1 MAVALTASAD
11 LGLSLR
17 RSRAQSECGFG
28 ESLCPG
34 GFGGD
39 FCADT
44 DSDPDNCGFCGNVC
58 LGSDSCVSGRC
69 DRGYGNDGFGSADE
83 ECGFGQEL
91 CPSDSLLGDDLVCVD
106 TSRDSGN
113 CGQCGTACPRS
124 STCSSGRCSCGF
136 GQELCPSDSL
146 LGDDLVCVDTSR
158 DSGNCGECGVVCPSG
173 SRCVTGT
180 CGNAEF
186 SPSED
191 TGVPFEVDTVTNSGL
206 TEERFAEL
214 LPRQFRGHELLTG
227 LTLEETSETLYDG
240 VKQSRWFYY
249 IDPRAAERFAIASAN
264 ISTLPANIEVL
275 EVLKADRRL
284 CEDVIGCTIDDE
296 DLSPTSSILFSLQH
310 YPLEDVEIVEHFL
323 VWGERK
329 QRLVYS
335 FFADSAPALEAL
347 ASRFVENARS
357 SRKP

>member
-83 ECGFGQEL
+83 E
-91 CPSDSLLGDDLVCVD
+91 
-106 TSRDSGN
+106 
-113 CGQCGTACPRS
+113 
-124 STCSSGRCSCGF
+124 CGF